1 MFISVFKRTL
11 WSETAFIPWSCL
23 SFRMEKLVS
32 ISFLVFSL
40 SFFQIFHGSSTKLFF
55 IWSFWIEVGIL
66 AWKLVPFSLFFS
78 VELCLNVL
86 FLTQIFTRGSYE
98 FWRCVLFF
106 SSCLLLWDLV
116 VQLIMLTMLKT
127 MLTFHRILILPTS
140 IVRLLLRKAKKIDAI
155 VFSMAMGRTISLN
168 FTHCLFSFLGQL
180 GCSISVVCLSLHC
193 SLIKFYYIQ
202 RFIVLAVNIA
212 GFVRLAF
219 IFQRSI
225 FIFNALR
232 VNSLLAIKIG
242 LLIQLI
248 IPVFLFF
255 AWRLIVVGVAD
266 KNNLLFG
273 RPKQIPAVGTADIL
287 ESFIPQPL
295 WFIIFLGIC
304 FPHERAFGTIRR
316 SPGRA
321 WAFFVQVRFE
331 IKFRIVLFHD
341 GWALFDYFLWI
352 KIEDFETSEE
362 WVYIYIYIKNMGNN

>member
-66 AWKLVPFSLFFS
+66 AWKLIPFSLFFS

-193 SLIKFYYIQ
+193 SLIKFYYI
-202 RFIVLAVNIA
+202 
-212 GFVRLAF
+212 
-219 IFQRSI
+219 
-225 FIFNALR
+225 
-232 VNSLLAIKIG
+232 
-242 LLIQLI
+242 
-248 IPVFLFF
+248 
-255 AWRLIVVGVAD
+255 
-266 KNNLLFG
+266 
-273 RPKQIPAVGTADIL
+273 
-287 ESFIPQPL
+287 
-295 WFIIFLGIC
+295 
-304 FPHERAFGTIRR
+304 
-316 SPGRA
+316 
-321 WAFFVQVRFE
+321 
-331 IKFRIVLFHD
+331 
-341 GWALFDYFLWI
+341 
-352 KIEDFETSEE
+352 
-362 WVYIYIYIKNMGNN
+362 